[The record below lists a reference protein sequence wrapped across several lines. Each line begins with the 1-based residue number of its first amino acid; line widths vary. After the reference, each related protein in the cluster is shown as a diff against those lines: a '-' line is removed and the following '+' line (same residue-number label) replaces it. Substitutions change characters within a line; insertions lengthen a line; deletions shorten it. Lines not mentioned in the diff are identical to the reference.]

1 MQVGIPWDLELTQ
14 SKQVTQEQIQE
25 GLNPS

>member
-1 MQVGIPWDLELTQ
+1 MQVGIPWDLKLTQ
-14 SKQVTQEQIQE
+14 RKQVTQEQIQE